1 MHRHEAPETALT
13 SRFTDCATVLERCT
27 LVNMINRH
35 RRSPKSPRVTSPA
48 RVSLLTC
55 GFTFGLLALVPSNT
69 ANAEP
74 IVRCTTDPGGGT
86 YSCVTETPAPTT
98 GSTGSGSSGSGIGD
112 WFSEHAGAFV
122 FVLAIIAVI
131 VIIAMVK
138 AGSSKDKA
146 AASEAELAR
155 GRAIAQAHHA
165 AAVQRAH
172 AEAAAQVPPREVWDP
187 HGVGLAPPPMPAPKI
202 SAAPATTP
210 EDLQRYA
217 AFGWAVPWTPGSA
230 FAAAVSRS
238 GDTSRI
244 EQAWIDA
251 CRLAGLGDTDEQ
263 GVFTPAA
270 TVVRV
275 NGIEGSGDAWIA
287 VDTRDYTV
295 GAKQLDSVRDHLLR
309 TARVESAT
317 PFQRDAARD
326 WFITVL
332 SMDAPAAP
340 QATAAAAQEV
350 QGQRVDP
357 RWA

>member
-1 MHRHEAPETALT
+1 
-13 SRFTDCATVLERCT
+13 
-27 LVNMINRH
+27 MINRP
-35 RRSPKSPRVTSPA
+35 RRSPRSRSVTSLGV
-48 RVSLLTC
+48 R
-55 GFTFGLLALVPSNT
+55 GLLASGFTLATLTAATLNT
-69 ANAEP
+69 AVASADP
-74 IVRCTTDPGGGT
+74 VVRCRTLEGGGT
-86 YSCVTETPAPTT
+86 YTCITETPTPTT
-98 GSTGSGSSGSGIGD
+98 GTTGTSSGSGIGD
-112 WFSEHAGAFV
+112 WFSEHVGTVMFV
-122 FVLAIIAVI
+122 IAVAAVIAI
-131 VIIAMVK
+131 VAAVK
-138 AGSSKDKA
+138 SGTSKDKA
-146 AASEAELAR
+146 AASEADLAR
-155 GRAIAQAHHA
+155 GRAIAQSAHA
-165 AAVQRAH
+165 AAVRRAH

-217 AFGWAVPWTPGSA
+217 TFGWAVPWIPGTA

-238 GDTSRI
+238 GDISRI
-244 EQAWIDA
+244 EQVWVDA

-263 GVFTPAA
+263 GAFIPAA

-275 NGIEGSGDAWIA
+275 NGIEGSGDAWVA

-309 TARVESAT
+309 TARVESAS

-332 SMDAPAAP
+332 SMDAPAPP
-340 QATAAAAQEV
+340 QATAPAAEEV
-350 QGQRVDP
+350 QGPRVDP